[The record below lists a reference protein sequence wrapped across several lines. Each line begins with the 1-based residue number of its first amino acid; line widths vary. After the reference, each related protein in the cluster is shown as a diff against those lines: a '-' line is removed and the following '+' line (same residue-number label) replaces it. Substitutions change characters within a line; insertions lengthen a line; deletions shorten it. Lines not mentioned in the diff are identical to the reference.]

1 MLFQVRLQGSRLA
14 HDGVLHQ
21 DRRQDVQAD
30 IGDTRVRPLHPVQI
44 VRGKTMKRKIRHI
57 PVRFVKTY
65 YMNGMRIDLYV
76 DGDSEDGRF
85 SVRDKEV
92 KITIGIGNMSWAN
105 ALGVL
110 MHEVVELMWHCERC
124 RYAKTRKGSDSI
136 DGLIVATP
144 AIGSFVHFF
153 S

>member
-1 MLFQVRLQGSRLA
+1 
-14 HDGVLHQ
+14 
-21 DRRQDVQAD
+21 
-30 IGDTRVRPLHPVQI
+30 
-44 VRGKTMKRKIRHI
+44 MKRKIRHI

-136 DGLIVATP
+136 DGLMFVATHEEYTS
-144 AIGSFVHFF
+144 IVGF
-153 S
+153 SACLLAEMIPDCQAAYVKLHHRKTK